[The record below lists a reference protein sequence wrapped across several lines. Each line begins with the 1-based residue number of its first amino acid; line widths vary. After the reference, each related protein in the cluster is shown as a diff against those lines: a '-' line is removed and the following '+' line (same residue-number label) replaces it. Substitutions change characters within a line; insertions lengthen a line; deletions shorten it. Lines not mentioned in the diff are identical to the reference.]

1 MYNFYMDAHMHFD
14 LYKNREDTLNYIELN
29 KSYTIAMTNLPELF
43 QKYEKRYNQ
52 YKYIKIAL
60 GFHPELV
67 YNYSNQISLFLEL
80 CHRTRYIG
88 EVGLDFS
95 NEDEKNKYMQKQIF
109 NQIIM
114 ACNEKKKIMSIH
126 SRGAAKDVIESLK
139 GYEGKAI
146 LHWYTGTLSDLNTA
160 IERGYYFSINHQM
173 LKNKSGRNI
182 INKIPVNKLLIESD
196 APFTYGMNKKYT
208 IEFSEEIYK
217 YLSVIYK
224 ENIDIIKKRIKINFK
239 ELISLE

>member
-1 MYNFYMDAHMHFD
+1 MDAHMHFD
-14 LYKNREDTLNYIELN
+14 LYKNREDILNYIELN

-43 QKYEKRYNQ
+43 QKYEKLYNQ
-52 YKYIKIAL
+52 YKYIRIAL

-67 YNYSNQISLFLEL
+67 CDYSYQINLFLEL

-95 NEDEKNKYMQKQIF
+95 NADEKNKYMQKQIF

-126 SRGAAKDVIESLK
+126 SRGAAKEVIELLK
-139 GYEGKAI
+139 CYEGKAI
-146 LHWYTGTLSDLNTA
+146 LHWYTGTLSELNTA

-173 LKNKSGRNI
+173 IKNKSGRNI
-182 INKIPVNKLLIESD
+182 INKIPLNKLLIESD
-196 APFTYGMNKKYT
+196 APFTYNMNKEYT
-208 IEFSEEIYK
+208 INFNDEIVNYIAEL
-217 YLSVIYK
+217 YHQD
-224 ENIDIIKKRIKINFK
+224 IDTIKKKVKINLK
-239 ELISLE
+239 ELLECKDY